1 MISGARRVGLVAALG
16 VLLSGCVHTPPA
28 TPLEPAA
35 TLASFNARALDD
47 LAPQLPAPSLGWD
60 RSQWLSAALRLNPQ
74 LAEERAEVV
83 AAAAA
88 ERSAAEHPN
97 PSMELFAEY
106 TAAAAQSAAWLY
118 GLSLDFLLRQPGERE
133 RTRQQ
138 AALQSALAQSQ
149 LAESIWRVRAALR
162 QALLDTV
169 AARDETLLLQSLLK
183 ERQALLESDRAR
195 VQLGDLART
204 QMLGDELELARARQ
218 RAQQSQM
225 RGGDARARLA
235 AAVGVSSAALAGAG
249 VRWEDWAAIDTLDT
263 AAAER
268 WRTQALIAR
277 PQITR
282 ALREYDLSQLGLQ
295 REVAKRWPQVHIAP
309 AYAWGGAGVHEDALG
324 AINTESALGVSF
336 ELPLF
341 NQHQGPIG
349 EALARRAAA
358 GEHLKAVQA
367 QIYAEIDRA
376 ELAWPAVRQ
385 AWQETQALAA
395 LAQRHSQAEQRALQE
410 GATDRAG
417 VLAAQITATEARL
430 SVLEA
435 AYAAQ
440 VAFGTLEDA
449 YHRPLQDDAES

>member
-1 MISGARRVGLVAALG
+1 MTAGARRAALLAALG
-16 VLLSGCVHTPPA
+16 ALLGACVHTPPA
-28 TPLEPAA
+28 SPLEPAA
-35 TLASFNARALDD
+35 TLARFNARALEG
-47 LAPQLPAPSLGWD
+47 LAPELPAPSLGWD

-88 ERSAAEHPN
+88 ERTAAERPN

-138 AALQSALAQSQ
+138 AALQTALAQSQ

-169 AARDETLLLQSLLK
+169 AARAETLLLQSLIK
-183 ERQALLESDRAR
+183 ERQGLLDSDRAR
-195 VQLGDLART
+195 LQLGDLA
-204 QMLGDELELARARQ
+204 
-218 RAQQSQM
+218 
-225 RGGDARARLA
+225 
-235 AAVGVSSAALAGAG
+235 
-249 VRWEDWAAIDTLDT
+249 
-263 AAAER
+263 
-268 WRTQALIAR
+268 RTQALIAR
-277 PQITR
+277 PQIVR

-336 ELPLF
+336 ELPLL

-349 EALARRAAA
+349 EALARRVAA

-385 AWQETQALAA
+385 AWQDMQALAT
-395 LAQRHSQAEQRALQE
+395 LAERQSEAEQRALHE
-410 GATDRAG
+410 GASDRAS
-417 VLAAQITATEARL
+417 VLVAQITATEARL

-449 YHRPLQDDAES
+449 YHRPLQGDEES

>member
-1 MISGARRVGLVAALG
+1 MALLAALG
-16 VLLSGCVHTPPA
+16 ALLGACVHTPSA
-28 TPLEPAA
+28 SPLEPAA
-35 TLASFNARALDD
+35 TLARFNARALGG
-47 LAPQLPAPSLGWD
+47 LAPELPAPSLGWD

-88 ERSAAEHPN
+88 ERTAAKRPN

-138 AALQSALAQSQ
+138 AALQTALPQSQ

-169 AARDETLLLQSLLK
+169 AARAETQSLIK
-183 ERQALLESDRAR
+183 ERQGLLDSDRAR
-195 VQLGDLART
+195 LQLGDLART
-204 QMLGDELELARARQ
+204 QLLGDELELARVRQ
-218 RAQQSQM
+218 RAQQSHV
-225 RGGDARARLA
+225 RGVDARARLG
-235 AAVGVSSAALAGAG
+235 AAVGVPSSALAAAE
-249 VRWEDWAAIDTLDT
+249 VRWEDWAAIDALDT
-263 AAAER
+263 AAADR

-277 PQITR
+277 PQ
-282 ALREYDLSQLGLQ
+282 
-295 REVAKRWPQVHIAP
+295 P
-309 AYAWGGAGVHEDALG
+309 AYAWGGAAVHEDALG
-324 AINTESALGVSF
+324 AISTESALGVSF
-336 ELPLF
+336 ELPLL

-349 EALARRAAA
+349 EALARRVAA

-385 AWQETQALAA
+385 GRQDMQALAT
-395 LAQRHSQAEQRALQE
+395 LAEQQSEAEQRALHE
-410 GATDRAG
+410 GASDRAS
-417 VLAAQITATEARL
+417 VLVAQITATEARL

-449 YHRPLQDDAES
+449 YHRPLQGDEES